1 MLVSDMLW
9 SCESK
14 REYLAQEFVE
24 GLDEFRTIEL
34 YDYVFKPS
42 GGDDPFGTIEV
53 TGVKDGSYVLGQEYH
68 FEITLQE

>member
-1 MLVSDMLW
+1 MPVADMLW
-9 SCESK
+9 SCESR

-24 GLDEFRTIEL
+24 SLNEFRTIEL
-34 YDYVFKPS
+34 YDYAFRPS
-42 GGDDPFGTIEV
+42 SGDSFGTIEV